1 MATYG
6 SEQGVEGINAHMVG
20 GYTATTTPTSTQ
32 VATFLAQG
40 AAALD
45 AAFAKA
51 GYTTPV
57 AASVACYSIIVRL
70 NDLYAAACAEQAVNI
85 STAGPGEE
93 TRSEKLW
100 KQYKTELTDFLSGDL
115 TLAGLS
121 LAATAATAPRQRI
134 RSLPLRK
141 YDGYAANADRADY

>member
-1 MATYG
+1 MAPYG

-32 VATFLAQG
+32 VATFLTQG
-40 AAALD
+40 AAMLD
-45 AAFAKA
+45 AAIAKA

-57 AASVACYSIIVRL
+57 AATVACYQIIVRL
-70 NDLYAAACAEQAVNI
+70 NDLYAAASAEQSVNI

-100 KQYKTELTDFLSGDL
+100 KQYRAELTDFLAGDL

-121 LAATAATAPRQRI
+121 RTASTASPRKRI
-134 RSLPLRK
+134 RSLPLRHF
-141 YDGYAANADRADY
+141 DGYAVNSDGTE